1 MKFIKENLAYIIG
14 VILLGIIFYLSYKV
28 MSFVPVVIDN
38 SKYDYLVKQK
48 EVLQMDYNVAISE
61 VKKYK
66 ELADAKP
73 KEILVIK
80 TKYVKI
86 IDSLLSIPVT
96 DKEQLLADRIYN

>member
-1 MKFIKENLAYIIG
+1 
-14 VILLGIIFYLSYKV
+14 
-28 MSFVPVVIDN
+28 
-38 SKYDYLVKQK
+38 
-48 EVLQMDYNVAISE
+48 MDYNVAISE

-66 ELADAKP
+66 DLADAKP